1 MRLETQTFLEYQIF
15 YGPGTWPS
23 VFTADYTFV
32 NEELAQFY
40 GLAGVQ
46 GEDFQLVKVDPTK
59 RAGLLTQAG
68 MVAGTI
74 HSNRTNPVVRGS
86 FVVQKLLC
94 NIIPLPPPAIF
105 AMVKEPEVTAAPT
118 ARERFQQHSEDP
130 VCAGCHS
137 NMDPVGFALEN
148 FDAIGQWRDE
158 EGGETIDARGNSPLL
173 GEFQGPVG
181 LGEAVARSE
190 LAQRCFATNWINFGY
205 GRVVSDDEVCSVQSV
220 QDDFK
225 ASGYNVQ
232 ELLLAL
238 TQSDSFLYLPAVR
251 K

>member
-1 MRLETQTFLEYQIF
+1 
-15 YGPGTWPS
+15 
-23 VFTADYTFV
+23 
-32 NEELAQFY
+32 
-40 GLAGVQ
+40 
-46 GEDFQLVKVDPTK
+46 
-59 RAGLLTQAG
+59 
-68 MVAGTI
+68 
-74 HSNRTNPVVRGS
+74 
-86 FVVQKLLC
+86 
-94 NIIPLPPPAIF
+94 
-105 AMVKEPEVTAAPT
+105 
-118 ARERFQQHSEDP
+118 
-130 VCAGCHS
+130 
-137 NMDPVGFALEN
+137 
-148 FDAIGQWRDE
+148 
-158 EGGETIDARGNSPLL
+158 
-173 GEFQGPVG
+173 